1 MRRLQNK
8 IAESRMTLS
17 LVSILG
23 ALLAVAY
30 GAFGL
35 QLGNLVFSNAGWW
48 VQVALIAL
56 STMLM
61 VELNNSNSLIR
72 IYSRM
77 VSCSFL
83 LLTLMALP
91 VSDASVATFAPVSL
105 SAFQPSLVALS
116 FIVFYLFFLQA
127 YQDQTAVGMIY
138 GAFFALGVG
147 SMFFVHLFYF
157 VPLFWLLMGI
167 RLNAMGWRT
176 FFASLLG
183 LITPYWLIGG
193 WFLYQQDYLTPL
205 NHFMSLA
212 QFVPLHEV
220 FSLQGQHAAPFF
232 TEPELLLTL
241 HGSVLAPV
249 FTLLFVLLLTFT
261 GIIHFLRQSSNDKLR
276 TQMIYEL
283 FIFVTLAIILFYV
296 LQPQHYVFLLRMLI
310 VNTAT
315 LIGHFLALTRTKTT
329 NIAFF
334 VILALT
340 LVLTGYNIFFS

>member
-1 MRRLQNK
+1 M
-8 IAESRMTLS
+8 
-17 LVSILG
+17 
-23 ALLAVAY
+23 
-30 GAFGL
+30 
-35 QLGNLVFSNAGWW
+35 
-48 VQVALIAL
+48 
-56 STMLM
+56 
-61 VELNNSNSLIR
+61 
-72 IYSRM
+72 
-77 VSCSFL
+77 
-83 LLTLMALP
+83 
-91 VSDASVATFAPVSL
+91 
-105 SAFQPSLVALS
+105 
-116 FIVFYLFFLQA
+116 
-127 YQDQTAVGMIY
+127 
-138 GAFFALGVG
+138 
-147 SMFFVHLFYF
+147 
-157 VPLFWLLMGI
+157 
-167 RLNAMGWRT
+167 
-176 FFASLLG
+176 
-183 LITPYWLIGG
+183 
-193 WFLYQQDYLTPL
+193 
-205 NHFMSLA
+205 
-212 QFVPLHEV
+212 

>member
-1 MRRLQNK
+1 
-8 IAESRMTLS
+8 MTLS

-91 VSDASVATFAPVSL
+91 VSDTSVATFAPVSL

-176 FFASLLG
+176 FFYETVLSTTLG
-183 LITPYWLIGG
+183 RI
-193 WFLYQQDYLTPL
+193 
-205 NHFMSLA
+205 S
-212 QFVPLHEV
+212 
-220 FSLQGQHAAPFF
+220 
-232 TEPELLLTL
+232 
-241 HGSVLAPV
+241 
-249 FTLLFVLLLTFT
+249 
-261 GIIHFLRQSSNDKLR
+261 
-276 TQMIYEL
+276 
-283 FIFVTLAIILFYV
+283 
-296 LQPQHYVFLLRMLI
+296 
-310 VNTAT
+310 
-315 LIGHFLALTRTKTT
+315 TR
-329 NIAFF
+329 
-334 VILALT
+334 V
-340 LVLTGYNIFFS
+340 S